1 MTNLFTNKYC
11 IYYFR
16 GDSNKEVLGKVNL
29 SSRLEAAK
37 KFALTKKLPLK
48 EFLKIWAVEKK

>member
-1 MTNLFTNKYC
+1 MTNLFTNKYY

-16 GDSNKEVLGKVNL
+16 GDSNKEVLGKTNS

-37 KFALTKKLPLK
+37 KFSSTKKLPLK